1 MVVGTAQGEKASTVV
16 GTARREKVPT
26 AMGTAHRE
34 KVSAAMEAGRR
45 KEPAFAMLLPLVIL
59 AALAVLAGVFPGALI
74 QYASEIAA
82 SVL

>member
-1 MVVGTAQGEKASTVV
+1 MAEKKLSRLRKLIA
-16 GTARREKVPT
+16 E
-26 AMGTAHRE
+26 
-34 KVSAAMEAGRR
+34 